1 MRWMISMMMVV
12 GCASTSSSR
21 AQETEAPTHA
31 HHQEGEA
38 SPPGHNHDAA
48 AAQSADE
55 ESLAPVPEGHVRV
68 SLAWQNHGLDVPME
82 TFHLPEGS
90 RAKLWEMGTG
100 ANAGELPLG
109 EAFPDGRLVVT
120 PGSVN
125 RFVLVM
131 RNPTDAP
138 LYFFAAPHHVNPVQL
153 SLGFKFKCLCINHA
167 FEIPPGHTWYRV
179 VELRMD
185 EGFVGDGITI
195 EHALIGLDEARKR
208 EFEMP
213 Q

>member
-1 MRWMISMMMVV
+1 MRWLSLLVVFV
-12 GCASTSSSR
+12 GCASTGQSR
-21 AQETEAPTHA
+21 AQETE
-31 HHQEGEA
+31 HQEHAEHHDHAPA
-38 SPPGHNHDAA
+38 SQEPASEDLPAI
-48 AAQSADE
+48 
-55 ESLAPVPEGHVRV
+55 PEGHIRV
-68 SLAWQNHGLDVPME
+68 SLAWQNHGLEAQMAS
-82 TFHLPEGS
+82 HLLPGGV
-90 RAKLWEMGTG
+90 RAKLWDMGTG
-100 ANAGELPLG
+100 ENAAELPIG
-109 EAFPDGRLVVT
+109 EVIDGGHLVVT
-120 PGSVN
+120 PGSVS

-131 RNPTDAP
+131 KNPTDAP

-185 EGFVGDGITI
+185 EGFVGDAITI